1 MEIANVEDE
10 TRSQPKKKKT
20 KKRKEKA
27 RLKTQVP
34 IGKENRRNFCSQP
47 RPTNR

>member
-1 MEIANVEDE
+1 MAEDNE
-10 TRSQPKKKKT
+10 RKEYGAEKNEDRECRRRDPIPAKKKKEN

-34 IGKENRRNFCSQP
+34 IG
-47 RPTNR
+47 